1 MVSPMTINAASPEV
15 LGPSLS
21 RRDAQGL
28 ERQAKR
34 HYRATERNLM
44 QFCAD
49 LRRLQDG
56 GAHFVR
62 GFDSFGAYVEHTF
75 DGLSAASAKQ
85 LSRQGHAL
93 LVLEANQRVR
103 LAEGENLP
111 GTTGLRALAS
121 VLNQHGEPVML
132 SVYDRAAALRP
143 GRKVVVETVHAAL
156 RGLVAAAEPVGLN
169 SPSEEPSAEISFQ
182 DEPDEEDDQPEEA
195 HEVFDRAYKLREI
208 LNDFSIAVGQH
219 QFADARRAL
228 SELAEEQTQLL
239 DALHAVED
247 ATA

>member
-1 MVSPMTINAASPEV
+1 MSPMTTNASPPEV

-75 DGLSAASAKQ
+75 DGLSAPSAKQ
-85 LSRQGHAL
+85 LSRQGQAL
-93 LVLEANQRVR
+93 LVLESNQRIR
-103 LAEGENLP
+103 LADGENLP

-121 VLNQHGEPVML
+121 VLNQHGEQVML
-132 SVYDRAAALRP
+132 SAYDRAAALRP
-143 GRKVVVETVHAAL
+143 GRKVVIDAVNAAL
-156 RGLVAAAEPVGLN
+156 RGLVAASEPGQQLRA
-169 SPSEEPSAEISFQ
+169 PSEDPSRKDYE
-182 DEPDEEDDQPEEA
+182 DEREDDQPEEA

-208 LNDFSIAVGQH
+208 LNDFSIAVGAH

-228 SELAEEQTQLL
+228 GELAEEQTQLA
-239 DALHAVED
+239 DALLALED